1 MGGNGRCKFHG
12 GYLGLID
19 VTQNKAH
26 LPQDE
31 VLDQTQM
38 ARQRHGLYS
47 AALGGLFRKARHQAI
62 YNDPD
67 TPKLDLTPEI
77 RLWRTKIFTWQE
89 MLMEGKTLFETDK
102 GKFIDTEELVY
113 KGTLILNR
121 LIEAQKKLHPEA
133 DANGELVVRL
143 VMDEGTKA
151 AAEDMDMPDLEA
163 NGTHDTTTAPPSA
176 NVDEPDDREPSLP
189 NALADYLD
197 ADD

>member
-12 GYLGLID
+12 GYLGLINK
-19 VTQNKAH
+19 TNRKAH

-89 MLMEGKTLFETDK
+89 MLSQGKTLFETDK
-102 GKFIDTEELVY
+102 GKFIDTEDLVY
-113 KGTLILNR
+113 RGTLILNR

-133 DANGELVVRL
+133 DATGELTVRL
-143 VMDEGTKA
+143 VMDEGTRA
-151 AAEDMDMPDLEA
+151 AVEELDMPDLEA
-163 NGTHDTTTAPPSA
+163 SHAEPIAPVAQDTEQDAP
-176 NVDEPDDREPSLP
+176 EPSLP
-189 NALADYLD
+189 NALAEYLD